1 MAQHYITFAGE
12 TTGAP
17 PANFTE
23 QWTATGETWA
33 VREKAGA
40 LGGKTLEH
48 TRTTTARRGF
58 SWDTPG
64 SDTDTEILVRFRTT
78 TDATNQFGLVVRG
91 SGAAGTEGGYL
102 FAYRT
107 VAGIG
112 RIRIAKLVAG
122 VETTISEIILPTAVN
137 GNFGDDLQT
146 NEWYWARFRVNGTA
160 LKAKIWLSDHM
171 VEPAAWA
178 LEVTNGDI
186 AGAGWMGLSNLAAAG
201 TRDYDDIAVGTAGDT
216 AVFPVSAE
224 ERVTAAPI
232 LVLSAADSDIRTT
245 QSALLVLYQ
254 ESTTVPT
261 RVTQSALLAVAEFL
275 TEIRNTQSALLVL
288 ADQVP
293 CLTRWAEC
301 WTFTRTDGVVLGYTS
316 HDRLVTFRGVEHSPC
331 NSISASAV
339 ETSSIVGATGSIDL
353 RGLLSDTGVS
363 ERDLYNGLYD
373 GALIE
378 VWMVPWAN
386 VGGEIPFRLMAG
398 TVGANGHATATYRQ
412 ELLTEASRLQQRALL
427 EVITPSCRY
436 AFGSVNDV
444 RCPVDLAPLQVAGA
458 VTDTAVPN
466 ASTDSLR
473 RIFVDTSRAEAD
485 GYFALG
491 RVTWT
496 SGANVGAVSEVK
508 DFTGGQ
514 FILWESLLNPI
525 AVGDD
530 YTATPG
536 CDKSTTAHLSF
547 NADLVDFGGYPHL
560 PGQDSIMASPDAKG

>member
-12 TTGAP
+12 TTGAA
-17 PANFTE
+17 PANFTSR
-23 QWTATGETWA
+23 WTATGETWA

-64 SDTDTEILVRFRTT
+64 SDTDTEILMRFRTT
-78 TDATNQFGLVVRG
+78 TNASNQFGLIVRG

-107 VAGIG
+107 TAGVG
-112 RIRIAKLVAG
+112 RIRIAKLIAG
-122 VETTISEIILPTAVN
+122 VETTISEIVLPTEVN
-137 GNFGDDLQT
+137 GELGDDLQT
-146 NEWYWARFRVNGTA
+146 NEWYWARFRVNGTD
-160 LKAKIWLSDHM
+160 LKAKFWLSDHM
-171 VEPAAWA
+171 AEPATWA
-178 LEVTNGDI
+178 VETTDGDI
-186 AGAGWMGLSNLAAAG
+186 LGAGWMGLSNIAATG
-201 TRDYDDIAVGTAGDT
+201 TRDYDDIAVGTNGDT
-216 AVFPVSAE
+216 AVFPPSAE
-224 ERVTAAPI
+224 ERVTAAPM

-261 RVTQSALLAVAEFL
+261 RVTQSALLAVAEFD

-301 WTFTRTDGVVLGYTS
+301 WAFTRTDGLVLGYTS
-316 HDRLVTFRGVEHSPC
+316 HDRPVMFRGVEHVPC
-331 NSISASAV
+331 NSLSATAV
-339 ETSSIVGATGSIDL
+339 EMSSIVGATGSIDL
-353 RGLLSDTGVS
+353 RGLLSQSGVN

-378 VWMVPWAN
+378 AWMVPWAN
-386 VGGEIPFRLMAG
+386 AGGEIPFRLMAG
-398 TVGANGHATATYRQ
+398 TVGANGFATATYRQ

-427 EVITPSCRY
+427 EVVTPSCRY
-436 AFGSVNDV
+436 LFGNENDE
-444 RCPVDLAPLQVAGA
+444 RCPVDLGALQVAGS
-458 VTDTAVPN
+458 VTNTAIPN

-473 RIFVDTSRAEAD
+473 RIFTDSSRAEVD
-485 GYFALG
+485 RYFSLG

-508 DFTGGQ
+508 DFSSGQ

-525 AVGDD
+525 AVGDA

-547 NADLVDFGGYPHL
+547 NADLVGFGGYPHL
-560 PGQDSIMASPDAKG
+560 PGQDAIVATPNAKG